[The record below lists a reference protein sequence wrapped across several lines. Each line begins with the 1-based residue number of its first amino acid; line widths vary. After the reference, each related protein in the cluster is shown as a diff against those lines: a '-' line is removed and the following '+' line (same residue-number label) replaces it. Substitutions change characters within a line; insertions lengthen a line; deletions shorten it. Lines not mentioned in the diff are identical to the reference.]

1 MDVEILL
8 DTSEARPEDQER
20 IEQRFLQWYQE
31 GAEVRHNKKSFGS
44 LTQIK
49 PNHYLVDLGYVDVIE
64 AFRDLHARLHRLGV
78 KVFIHFH
85 Q

>member
-8 DTSEARPEDQER
+8 DTSEARAEDLER
-20 IEQRFLQWYQE
+20 IEQRFLQWYRE
-31 GAEVRHNKKSFGS
+31 GAEIRHNKKSFGS
-44 LTQIK
+44 LTPLG
-49 PNHYLVDLGYVDVIE
+49 PNRYLVDLGYVDVIT